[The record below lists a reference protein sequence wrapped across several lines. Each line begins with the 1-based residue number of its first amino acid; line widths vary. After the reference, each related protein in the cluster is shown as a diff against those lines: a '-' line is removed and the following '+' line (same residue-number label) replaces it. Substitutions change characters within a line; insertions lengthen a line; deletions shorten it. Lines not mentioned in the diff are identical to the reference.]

1 MLINKKTTNPNYDSY
16 LHHQGR
22 SNTPLVYINRTAMG
36 LHAFNPV
43 THELIGVYKDMNQLK
58 LRTLNDLEAR

>member
-22 SNTPLVYINRTAMG
+22 SNTPLVYIKRHATG
-36 LHAFNPV
+36 LHAFNTV
-43 THELIGVYKDMNQLK
+43 NHELIGVYKNIGQLK
-58 LRTLNDLEAR
+58 IKVMNDLEAR